1 MVERTKV
8 PSRRIQKIFIQL
20 VLKFGLG
27 SRIYEC
33 GMLYFYI

>member
-1 MVERTKV
+1 MVERIKV
-8 PSRRIQKIFIQL
+8 PSRRSRKIFLQL
-20 VLKFGLG
+20 VLKFGFT